1 MDTRHAHDAHP
12 HSTSPLRP
20 LGHSYLPGP
29 PPGSPSAGRAAAA
42 EPAFPSYASSAAAPS
57 PSRLLCL
64 ILLTPP
70 PAIPCPTPRAR
81 AVALGRVASPPRGV
95 GPALL
100 GRRVAP
106 ASAVSLSYSAR
117 PPPSKSSSSSSGG
130 RGPPCR
136 SSRWSGCAA
145 ATDLPPASSCVPT
158 PLAEAE
164 PARLSP
170 PPVVDPNPHLEPPA
184 LAGPRAGTSRA
195 MAGRT
200 SRLWLRVT
208 ICAQSRR
215 LCQRAPT
222 PRP

>member
-1 MDTRHAHDAHP
+1 MTGVGRFP
-12 HSTSPLRP
+12 RCWCRFLRCRPSSSPA
-20 LGHSYLPGP
+20 S
-29 PPGSPSAGRAAAA
+29 PGSPDSEGVDGPAKVSPGRMRRHWVVPPHLPPRPSEGGRAG
-42 EPAFPSYASSAAAPS
+42 S
-57 PSRLLCL
+57 PRS
-64 ILLTPP
+64 TN
-70 PAIPCPTPRAR
+70 RAR
-81 AVALGRVASPPRGV
+81 IRGLSIVLGS
-95 GPALL
+95 
-100 GRRVAP
+100 
-106 ASAVSLSYSAR
+106 